1 MVHSGFLSPLL
12 GDVDRVLH
20 TVAQKTGSTAHC
32 DLGVSDG
39 HLSAVAR
46 QVSQLLLLFH
56 LTPGDAEVCTVNV
69 HMQGVIKALSEKKRG
84 SCSLQSTWLDRQKT
98 KEAY

>member
-1 MVHSGFLSPLL
+1 M
-12 GDVDRVLH
+12 LH

-46 QVSQLLLLFH
+46 QVSQFLLLFH
-56 LTPGDAEVCTVNV
+56 LTPGDAEVCIVNV
-69 HMQGVIKALSEKKRG
+69 HMQGVVRALREKKERLFFPAVHLAG
-84 SCSLQSTWLDRQKT
+84 QAENQRSLLEELVGDTCPV
-98 KEAY
+98 